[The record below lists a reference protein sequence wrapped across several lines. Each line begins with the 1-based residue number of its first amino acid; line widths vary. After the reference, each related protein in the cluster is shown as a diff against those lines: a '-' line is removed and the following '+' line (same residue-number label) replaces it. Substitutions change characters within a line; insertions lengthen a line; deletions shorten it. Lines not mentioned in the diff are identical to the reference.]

1 MATLTSH
8 VREGRGFQASNL
20 PPLEP
25 GGGPYSD
32 WIGMR
37 LSILDSGVDGTDA
50 LGRRFGVSQREA
62 GEAKGPEA
70 DSGKLVCCAGA
81 AVSHFLALE

>member
-1 MATLTSH
+1 
-8 VREGRGFQASNL
+8 
-20 PPLEP
+20 
-25 GGGPYSD
+25 
-32 WIGMR
+32 MR